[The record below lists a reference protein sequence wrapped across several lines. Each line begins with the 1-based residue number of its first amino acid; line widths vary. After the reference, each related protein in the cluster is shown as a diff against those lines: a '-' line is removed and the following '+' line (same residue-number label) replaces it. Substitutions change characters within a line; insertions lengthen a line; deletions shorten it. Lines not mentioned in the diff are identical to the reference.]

1 MCLIAKRET
10 PLVAKTNL
18 IVYKVLDENGRAPY
32 WSEYQYYR
40 GKVNRDEKN
49 EEILKEE
56 DESRYCVFG
65 GFLHAY
71 TFKEKAEELA
81 YNFNKRYFRYDRDW
95 LEERKFL
102 AVEMIV
108 PAGTE
113 YYLSFDGLQ
122 ICSKA
127 LSWEYESENNE
138 HKSKPV
144 KKKISLFEKIFKR

>member
-1 MCLIAKRET
+1 MCLVTNRET
-10 PLVAKTNL
+10 PLIAHTNL
-18 IVYKVLDENGRAPY
+18 IVYKVLDENGCAPY

-49 EEILKEE
+49 EEILKE
-56 DESRYCVFG
+56 DNKPRYCVFG

-71 TFKEKAEELA
+71 TFKDQAENLA
-81 YNFNKRYFRYDRDW
+81 RYFNERYYRYDRDW
-95 LEERKFL
+95 LEERKFS

-113 YYLSFDGLQ
+113 YYLSYDGQQ

-127 LSWEYESENNE
+127 LSWEYESENSE
-138 HKSKPV
+138 HKSEPV